1 MDALDLRLLDEFQRD
16 FPLTGRP
23 FARVATALSLSEPKV
38 LARLQHLTETGALA
52 RVGATVRPHTAGA
65 STLAALAVP
74 EAQLEEVATLVG
86 AERGVNHSYQREDL
100 WNLWFVATAPD
111 APALAASLSRIGQA
125 TGLKVLNLPLVRAF
139 NIDLGF
145 RLTGAR
151 AAMPADRG
159 AATTHLQ
166 GADRAILQALSDGL
180 PLLPRPYAALAARLG
195 LTEGHLHQR
204 IAALIAGG
212 VITRLGLIVRH
223 RALGYAANAMV
234 AWALPEG
241 QIPDAGR
248 ALATL
253 PGVTLCYERRPV
265 PGLWEHPLFCMIH
278 ARTRP
283 EALAVLDRAA
293 RLPELAGAAPR
304 ILFSTRCFKQ
314 RGALIA
320 EAA

>member
-1 MDALDLRLLDEFQRD
+1 M
-16 FPLTGRP
+16 
-23 FARVATALSLSEPKV
+23 

-159 AATTHLQ
+159 RPQPTC
-166 GADRAILQALSDGL
+166 RAPTVPSC
-180 PLLPRPYAALAARLG
+180 RL
-195 LTEGHLHQR
+195 
-204 IAALIAGG
+204 
-212 VITRLGLIVRH
+212 
-223 RALGYAANAMV
+223 
-234 AWALPEG
+234 
-241 QIPDAGR
+241 
-248 ALATL
+248 
-253 PGVTLCYERRPV
+253 
-265 PGLWEHPLFCMIH
+265 
-278 ARTRP
+278 
-283 EALAVLDRAA
+283 
-293 RLPELAGAAPR
+293 
-304 ILFSTRCFKQ
+304 
-314 RGALIA
+314 
-320 EAA
+320 